1 MVNGA
6 SGLQSDKVGGQ
17 MAHTYTYDNPTKVI
31 SPPSLREFALWLS
44 LLLLDRVDA
53 SITLFSLVAALPWL
67 AVNGASAIHDCK
79 YTKKIKRKYTKSL
92 IFFFDSS
99 VSSLQINGWLLNG
112 TSRHTSQQKQLID
125 LLMANK
131 CTERTLS
138 EQLRFLILCGFRK
151 Y

>member
-1 MVNGA
+1 MSLFNFPRK
-6 SGLQSDKVGGQ
+6 LN
-17 MAHTYTYDNPTKVI
+17 HH
-31 SPPSLREFALWLS
+31 PSLREFDLWSS

-67 AVNGASAIHDCK
+67 AVYGASAIHDCK

-112 TSRHTSQQKQLID
+112 ASRHTSQQKQPID

-138 EQLRFLILCGFRK
+138 EQLRFLILCDFRR